1 MNETLYIVTGL
12 DDNDNTAILGVY
24 PAYNMALERMDF
36 AAKLGRWGYIR
47 SHEVKVTPYGVDTEI
62 TL

>member
-1 MNETLYIVTGL
+1 MNDTIYIVTGIDD
-12 DDNDNTAILGVY
+12 DDNTTILGVY

-36 AAKLGRWGYIR
+36 AAKLGRWRKIT
-47 SHEVKVTPYGVDTEI
+47 SNEVKVTPYGVDTEI